1 MGIYSSRPCKYNI
14 AVACNTKM
22 KCTYCGWSPVMT
34 EFRRERLNELA
45 DADKLRDPEAKK
57 RSCL

>member
-1 MGIYSSRPCKYNI
+1 MGVYSPRPCKYNS
-14 AVACNTKM
+14 AVACNKKM
-22 KCTYCGWSPVMT
+22 NCTYCGWSPVMT

>member
-1 MGIYSSRPCKYNI
+1 MGIYRSRPCKYNG
-14 AVACNTKM
+14 AVTCGKKE
-22 KCTYCGWSPVMT
+22 KCAYCGWSPNVD

-57 RSCL
+57 RSGL